1 MRSLYLVICGVRT
14 ASSTLLA
21 AGDPKFTLS
30 AQAWSNV
37 HFSPWLLLH
46 SEPRHSLFCMIPK
59 NACSEFLALMM
70 RAHGLSSEHWNPPA
84 HGKHQTLVHYDTA
97 REDMFFGDGDS
108 HVLEGILRNR
118 TWTKS
123 VFLRDPVERFISAYI
138 SKVKKINKW
147 FSQTYPSWAGN
158 LPIDRFVSV
167 LESEGLHEN
176 TDPHFRPQSY
186 LCGLSQTLSQ
196 YDFIGFMSNL
206 EEDADR
212 MGMLMGIQDMLHEGW
227 GPHSNQ
233 SLFGTPRSVRD
244 GPFAMESAGTLR
256 NAHLESRQAGAF
268 WTDGGSGV
276 ELDDLLVEVA
286 RVRADPQLEA
296 RIRALYHWDYDLLSR
311 ARRQMAS
318 EVRASS

>member
-1 MRSLYLVICGVRT
+1 MRSVYLVICGVRT

-37 HFSPWLLLH
+37 HFSSWLLLH

-212 MGMLMGIQDMLHEGW
+212 MGMLMGIQERARW
-227 GPHSNQ
+227 P
-233 SLFGTPRSVRD
+233 VRNGVRWHAAERPPGVAPGGRLLD
-244 GPFAMESAGTLR
+244 GRRL
-256 NAHLESRQAGAF
+256 
-268 WTDGGSGV
+268 W
-276 ELDDLLVEVA
+276 
-286 RVRADPQLEA
+286 
-296 RIRALYHWDYDLLSR
+296 SR
-311 ARRQMAS
+311 ARRPSRGGRARAGGPAARGPHTCPVPLGLRPAVPGPAS
-318 EVRASS
+318 DGV